1 MTADRSRAYGRVAR
15 TVADLGPTKLH
26 DLEHGGCLAVNR
38 PVEQLASRAAGVPL
52 PILVTGAAGGVG
64 GVGNAVVTVLRQRGL
79 PVRALAHREDERTEA
94 LRALG
99 ADVIVGDLLQPSDV
113 ADALAGCGRMF
124 FSMSVSPSYL
134 EAAATVATVA
144 RRCPSL
150 EALVN
155 LSQMTV
161 SQMTAVSTD
170 QSRHQRLHW
179 LAEQVLNWST
189 VPVVHIRPTI
199 FLENPIFTT
208 LAARSVAE
216 HCVIR
221 LPFGRGHTSPI
232 AAGDVA
238 RVAAR
243 VLQNPASHLGKVLEL
258 TGPLSQD
265 MDGVAEEFS
274 RALGKRIEYDDV
286 PAHEWMQE
294 ILSCTEIPEHLAEL
308 LITVASL
315 HRDNRYD
322 RATRTVEQLTGR
334 TPQSVE
340 SFVAAHAELFGAPS
354 ARAESRRPPH

>member
-1 MTADRSRAYGRVAR
+1 MRSRVGVRAWHVASG
-15 TVADLGPTKLH
+15 VA
-26 DLEHGGCLAVNR
+26 VSR
-38 PVEQLASRAAGVPL
+38 SVEQLASRASAGPL

-64 GVGNAVVTVLRQRGL
+64 GVGHAVVNLLRQRGL

-99 ADVIVGDLLQPSDV
+99 AEVIVGDLLRPSDV
-113 ADALAGCGRMF
+113 AEALTGCARMF
-124 FSMSVSPSYL
+124 FSMSVSTSYL

-161 SQMTAVSTD
+161 SQMTAVSTGR
-170 QSRHQRLHW
+170 SRHQRLHW

-189 VPVVHIRPTI
+189 LPVVHIRPTI
-199 FLENPIFTT
+199 FLENPVFTT
-208 LAARSVAE
+208 LVARSVAE
-216 HCVIR
+216 EGVIR
-221 LPFGRGHTSPI
+221 LPFGTGRTSPI

-238 RVAAR
+238 RVAAV
-243 VLQNPASHLGKVLEL
+243 VLQDPARHLGQVLEL

-274 RALGKRIEYDDV
+274 RALGRRVEYDDV
-286 PAHEWMQE
+286 PAREWMQQVM
-294 ILSCTEIPEHLAEL
+294 SCTAISQHLAEL

-334 TPQSVE
+334 PPQSVE
-340 SFVAAHAELFGAPS
+340 AFVAAHAELFGAPS
-354 ARAESRRPPH
+354 AQGALRQPPH

>member
-1 MTADRSRAYGRVAR
+1 MRSRVGVRAGHVASG
-15 TVADLGPTKLH
+15 V
-26 DLEHGGCLAVNR
+26 AVNR
-38 PVEQLASRAAGVPL
+38 PAGQPASPAAAAPL
-52 PILVTGAAGGVG
+52 PILVTGAGGGVG
-64 GVGNAVVTVLRQRGL
+64 GVGHAVVKLLRQRDL

-99 ADVIVGDLLQPSDV
+99 AEVIVGDLLRPSDV

-144 RRCPSL
+144 RRCASL

-199 FLENPIFTT
+199 FLENPVFTR
-208 LAARSVAE
+208 LAARSVAD
-216 HCVIR
+216 HGVIR
-221 LPFGRGHTSPI
+221 LPFGTGRTSPI

-238 RVAAR
+238 RVAAG
-243 VLQNPASHLGKVLEL
+243 VLCDPAPHLRQVLEL

-274 RALGKRIEYDDV
+274 RALGTRVGYDDV
-286 PAHEWMQE
+286 PAPEWTQE
-294 ILSCTEIPEHLAEL
+294 IMSCTGISQHLAEL

-334 TPQSVE
+334 PPQSVE
-340 SFVAAHAELFGAPS
+340 SFVAAHAELFGAPWAPAKS
-354 ARAESRRPPH
+354 THPPH

>member
-1 MTADRSRAYGRVAR
+1 
-15 TVADLGPTKLH
+15 
-26 DLEHGGCLAVNR
+26 VNR
-38 PVEQLASRAAGVPL
+38 PVEQLASRAAAAPL
-52 PILVTGAAGGVG
+52 PILVTGAARGVG
-64 GVGNAVVTVLRQRGL
+64 GVGHSVVGLLRQRGL

-99 ADVIVGDLLQPSDV
+99 AEVIVGDLLQPSDV
-113 ADALAGCGRMF
+113 AEALAGCGRMF
-124 FSMSVSPSYL
+124 FSMSVSPFYL

-144 RRCPSL
+144 RRCASL

-199 FLENPIFTT
+199 FLENPVFTT

-216 HCVIR
+216 QGVIR
-221 LPFGRGHTSPI
+221 LPFGTGRTSPI

-238 RVAAR
+238 RVAAG
-243 VLQNPASHLGKVLEL
+243 VLQDPAPHLGQVLEL
-258 TGPLSQD
+258 TGPLSQG

-274 RALGKRIEYDDV
+274 RALGKRVEYDDV
-286 PAHEWMQE
+286 PAREWMQE
-294 ILSCTEIPEHLAEL
+294 ILSCTVISPHLADL

-322 RATRTVEQLTGR
+322 RVTQTVEQLTGR
-334 TPQSVE
+334 PPQSVE
-340 SFVAAHAELFGAPS
+340 SFVAAHAELFGAPP
-354 ARAESRRPPH
+354 AEGDSRQPPH